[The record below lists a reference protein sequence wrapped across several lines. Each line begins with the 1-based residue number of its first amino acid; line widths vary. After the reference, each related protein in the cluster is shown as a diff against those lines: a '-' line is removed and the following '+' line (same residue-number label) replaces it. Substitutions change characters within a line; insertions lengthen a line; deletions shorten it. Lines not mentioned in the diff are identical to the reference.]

1 VGIPI
6 YLRESLK
13 SPKWLIP
20 KVAQPHRSNLL
31 LSFLGYVPSVPA
43 TGGGGDDGLTWYQ
56 YWFWWWAGHAHEE
69 GKLYAMESRLGH
81 TRFRLCKKSST
92 ALASSFSHCH
102 GSSSL
107 PPYGCHPPSIAQRTQ
122 ARICFIFHYYG
133 HFLFH
138 ALLNLQLPLARREEE
153 VWPLNPYI
161 TKSTSSNQCP
171 DTRALILC
179 IVCRIFH
186 PSNLVSLCI
195 MVVPI
200 FSWDHSHIQ
209 KRACGMREGIVVGG

>member
-1 VGIPI
+1 M
-6 YLRESLK
+6 REIVHG
-13 SPKWLIP
+13 PCQLIF
-20 KVAQPHRSNLL
+20 A
-31 LSFLGYVPSVPA
+31 LSRFFITPSV
-43 TGGGGDDGLTWYQ
+43 W
-56 YWFWWWAGHAHEE
+56 
-69 GKLYAMESRLGH
+69 MS
-81 TRFRLCKKSST
+81 
-92 ALASSFSHCH
+92 
-102 GSSSL
+102 
-107 PPYGCHPPSIAQRTQ
+107 PSIHRATHADRLNTRIKFTQ

-161 TKSTSSNQCP
+161 TESTSSNQCP